1 MKIGAHVSSAGTL
14 DSSIDRA
21 QEIGAEAIQIFVSPP
36 QNWAFKTRDESEFER
51 FREKATE
58 AKIEPIF
65 LHGIYLINLATPKDV
80 NLEKAVNSLKLYLE
94 ACAKLRGSGVIF
106 HVGSHLGKGIDS
118 VLPQVVD
125 SLKRILHDAPEE
137 VLLVLENNAGQGRNI
152 GAQFDELARI
162 IEPVND
168 PRLKVCLDTA
178 HTFASGYNITTPES
192 VASTAKEFTDI
203 LGESALVAV
212 HANDSKVDL
221 GKQRDRH
228 ENIGDGFIGTD
239 GFQALLAHP
248 LFQNIPF
255 FLEVPGYDGK
265 GPDKKNVDA
274 LKKLRAKALSSV

>member
-21 QEIGAEAIQIFVSPP
+21 KEIGAEAIQIFVSPP

-80 NLEKAVNSLKLYLE
+80 NLEKAVDSLKLYLE

-125 SLKRILHDAPEE
+125 ALKRILQDAPDE
-137 VLLVLENNAGQGRNI
+137 VFLVLENNAGQGRNI

-274 LKKLRAKALSSV
+274 LKTLRAKALSSA